1 MFFPK
6 SAQFSSPRMAVR
18 ITDDFGPDTW
28 LTLLAAHAAGRC
40 CFCCACAVGEA
51 GANAGVDFALCN
63 IEGDNSR
70 LLWHP
75 PVPSLLVR
83 APRRAPRV
91 TGSGGC
97 SSSRPFANSGML
109 SGHKGVAPS
118 EHVFQ
123 APIQD
128 SPPRPDHAQLDGEAL
143 RHLRHH
149 HPARGRHV
157 RLQLVVIGFFVA
169 IPSDARRGDEYALG
183 QSPAETV
190 KPLLASPQ
198 FCRALPVRS

>member
-83 APRRAPRV
+83 APQGSEGHGLRRLLQQPPALACCPDTR
-91 TGSGGC
+91 GSRQANM
-97 SSSRPFANSGML
+97 SSRRRS
-109 SGHKGVAPS
+109 
-118 EHVFQ
+118 
-123 APIQD
+123 
-128 SPPRPDHAQLDGEAL
+128 RT
-143 RHLRHH
+143 
-149 HPARGRHV
+149 
-157 RLQLVVIGFFVA
+157 RLPVPTMHNWTAKHYVISA
-169 IPSDARRGDEYALG
+169 III
-183 QSPAETV
+183 
-190 KPLLASPQ
+190 LLAVGMFAYSW
-198 FCRALPVRS
+198 S